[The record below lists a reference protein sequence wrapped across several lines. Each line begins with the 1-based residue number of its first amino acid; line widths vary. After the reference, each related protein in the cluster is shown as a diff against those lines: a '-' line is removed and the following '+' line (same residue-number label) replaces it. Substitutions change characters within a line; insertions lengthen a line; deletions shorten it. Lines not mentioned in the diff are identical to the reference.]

1 MRTTQCREVD
11 LIKSEKRKHGDGD
24 PWLAPL
30 NNHLLCIF
38 LKPPPAS
45 STIAMHPFRP
55 CSALSAGHSPSSQTP
70 HPHGCA
76 LQRQNTV
83 PCSFPWEALRH
94 LVQEPSMS
102 TCTFNIWVCVSGSWN
117 ESPTAK
123 TVLTVVFL
131 AGSRCCSYSCVSY
144 VQSVLPLSYGKTLWD
159 QEHYFNQL
167 PGRTRGKGYDI
178 VSDFKSL

>member
-1 MRTTQCREVD
+1 MPSLMIYYYYETLTFQVRKSSLYSRLHHNNCFHLLQARQAFVQLCFPCDTDLKDEYLFQVPPLENQISTVEKEMRTTPCREVD
-11 LIKSEKRKHGDGD
+11 LIKSEKRKRGDGD
-24 PWLAPL
+24 PWLVSL

-83 PCSFPWEALRH
+83 PCSFPQEALRH

-102 TCTFNIWVCVSGSWN
+102 TCTFNI
-117 ESPTAK
+117 
-123 TVLTVVFL
+123 
-131 AGSRCCSYSCVSY
+131 
-144 VQSVLPLSYGKTLWD
+144 
-159 QEHYFNQL
+159 
-167 PGRTRGKGYDI
+167 
-178 VSDFKSL
+178 